1 MKDMSKLSVTSCL
14 MISFRLAPSAIL
26 MAISFRPI
34 MVFESRRGE
43 AIPRGLL
50 RGASFSSYRR
60 NIGTTS
66 RVFYLIF

>member
-1 MKDMSKLSVTSCL
+1 
-14 MISFRLAPSAIL
+14 
-26 MAISFRPI
+26 
-34 MVFESRRGE
+34 
-43 AIPRGLL
+43 LL